1 MGLSMRLSFRKVEWP
16 SRVGEEAWK
25 LCESLGG
32 RGGWGQVEDA
42 EVPSMELQCRIPEYS
57 PDAEEKI
64 EKFIKKT
71 SKEIG
76 EILSEEQGVLYLH
89 FYFERGEMD
98 TIAHLI
104 WNEGKYKGKELIMEA
119 RGRPTFIPP
128 DCEEDFPGLVCYK
141 RWDNPKRALWNAYE
155 ELREKIRRAMS

>member
-1 MGLSMRLSFRKVEWP
+1 MKLSFRKVEWP

-32 RGGWGQVEDA
+32 RGGWGPVEDA
-42 EVPSMELQCRIPEYS
+42 EVPSVELQCGIPEYS
-57 PDAEEKI
+57 PAAEKKI
-64 EKFIKKT
+64 EEFIKRT

-76 EILSEEQGVLYLH
+76 GILSKEQGVLHLDFH
-89 FYFERGEMD
+89 FDRGEMD
-98 TIAHLI
+98 RIAHRI
-104 WNEGKYKGKELIMEA
+104 WNEGKYKGKYLLMEA

-128 DCEEDFPGLVCYK
+128 DCEKEYPGLVCYMSWKDPAK
-141 RWDNPKRALWNAYE
+141 RIEEIYK